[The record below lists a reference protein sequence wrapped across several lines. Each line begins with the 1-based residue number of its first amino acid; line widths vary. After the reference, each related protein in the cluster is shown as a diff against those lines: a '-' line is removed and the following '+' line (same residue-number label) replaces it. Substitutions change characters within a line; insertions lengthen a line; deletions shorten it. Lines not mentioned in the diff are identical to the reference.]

1 MKKQLTTLLIITA
14 ISTLSNAQN
23 VGIGTTTP
31 NEKLHIVGS
40 LKVVDGTEGNGK
52 VLTSDATG
60 KAAWQTISAIPVGII
75 VMWSGAVA
83 SIPVG
88 WAFCDG
94 TNGTPDLRDK
104 FIIASGVTNAVNTAG
119 GADNV
124 TLSIAQLPAHTHTA
138 TTSTDGNHLHSQGA
152 NSAGVFYSDPLPAEL
167 GFGMTSGAQFNDAG
181 ASGISRGGFQT
192 STDGNHSHT
201 LTTDATMPAATGFDN
216 RPAYYTLA
224 YIMKL

>member
-1 MKKQLTTLLIITA
+1 MKKQLTTLLLSIVITN
-14 ISTLSNAQN
+14 LSYAQN

-31 NEKLHIVGS
+31 NERLHVVGS
-40 LKVVDGTEGNGK
+40 LKIVDGTEGNGK

-60 KAAWQTISAIPVGII
+60 RADWQTISVIPVGVI
-75 VMWSGAVA
+75 VLWSGAVA
-83 SIPVG
+83 SVPAG

-104 FIIASGVTNAVNTAG
+104 FIVAAGITNAVNTTG

-124 TLSIAQLPAHTHTA
+124 TLTTAQLAAHTHTA
-138 TTSTDGNHLHSQGA
+138 TTSTNGNHFHTQGPNA
-152 NSAGVFYSDPLPAEL
+152 AGVFYSDPLPAEL
-167 GFGMTSGAQFNDAG
+167 NAGMQQGSEFGDAG

-192 STDGNHSHT
+192 STDGNHTHT
-201 LTTDATMPAATGFDN
+201 LTTDVMPAATAFDN

>member
-1 MKKQLTTLLIITA
+1 MKKQLTTLLLTLVIT
-14 ISTLSNAQN
+14 TLSNAQN

-31 NEKLHIVGS
+31 NEKLHLVGS
-40 LKVVDGTEGNGK
+40 LKIVDGTEGNGK

-60 KAAWQTISAIPVGII
+60 KAAWQTISAIPVGVI
-75 VMWSGAVA
+75 VLWNGAVA

-104 FIIASGVTNAVNTAG
+104 FIVAAGTINAVNTTG
-119 GADNV
+119 GTDNV
-124 TLSIAQLPAHTHTA
+124 TLTATQLPAHTHTA
-138 TTSTDGNHLHSQGA
+138 TTSTDGNHFHSQGP

-167 GFGMTSGAQFNDAG
+167 NTGMASGSQFADAG
-181 ASGISRGGFQT
+181 ASGVSRGGFQT

-201 LTTDATMPAATGFDN
+201 ITTDAMPAATGFDN